1 MLYASDQVNSEPMTL
16 IAADLAKLHIQ
27 VMRLKKILFAV
38 AGHSTKMQDFFCDL
52 IIPLNAQVE
61 LPSSSTGQ
69 MPGVHRLLKLF
80 NTRQCTNSTKIELT
94 VAD

>member
-38 AGHSTKMQDFFCDL
+38 AGHSTNDAGF
-52 IIPLNAQVE
+52 
-61 LPSSSTGQ
+61 
-69 MPGVHRLLKLF
+69 LL
-80 NTRQCTNSTKIELT
+80 
-94 VAD
+94 